1 MASSSDPW
9 SERRQAPHGPVDP
22 SQRSVSEILGTPER
36 PTILP
41 GATPQ
46 WPGHEY
52 GNTVPPKPAPIPGV
66 PGAVRRQRAE
76 LEALRDDAARQYH
89 AGEAARVQV
98 YANHRKEAAVAQGVW
113 AAAAWLLGEL
123 QASPISRE
131 AYTYPYTAREVGRE
145 ETRARDCIERN
156 AWHEV
161 DEDYAAGVLHGLEWA
176 TSTEKQRPV
185 PTAA

>member
-1 MASSSDPW
+1 PRLPRNEGATRPSPDPGRRPHGRKPWHRGSPRGYRRSMASSSDPW
-9 SERRQAPHGPVDP
+9 SERRQSPHGPVDP
-22 SQRSVSEILGTPER
+22 SQRSVSQILGTPER

-52 GNTVPPKPAPIPGV
+52 GNTVPPRPEPIPGV

-113 AAAAWLLGEL
+113 AAAARSEERRVGEGGGSR
-123 QASPISRE
+123 ASP
-131 AYTYPYTAREVGRE
+131 PPQ
-145 ETRARDCIERN
+145 
-156 AWHEV
+156 
-161 DEDYAAGVLHGLEWA
+161 AGVG
-176 TSTEKQRPV
+176 STDRP
-185 PTAA
+185 PAHR